1 MAIAPLEQRIDDL
14 VQQDQTAPPDLKAEA
29 DAAQETLLAP
39 VELTPSTQEFETTQ
53 VAGLPGALKEVFRA
67 PKRTQI
73 PIAPPGAD
81 RATVG
86 PYQVVPDAPA
96 QRAEDV
102 LQEAPMMPSSGKP
115 SARPGIP
122 QTVTNLDNIVGPDAL
137 KQFIEATGRK
147 YGADRLTRMS
157 FGDVTSKVVAEGY
170 DEAFIASIIDP
181 AKATQA
187 NPADAYRM
195 LMAVADAG
203 KVAFDL
209 GEKVKAAKTAGT
221 LTPEL
226 AAQFRQA
233 LAVEGVLLSAARGRQ
248 ADIARTLGIF
258 RMARDTTGPQRGQL
272 FEAILNEAGGIKSV
286 HDLAKRYTALD
297 SRSGRAQ
304 LAFKS
309 IAGTF
314 KDIWFTTWINGLL
327 SAPMTH
333 VINPASSI
341 FFSAYSVA
349 ERAGGSFIGRARNII
364 KPGGEQ
370 AIDMDEVYAMGI
382 GFVKGMQEGAIIAG
396 KAFAKNEPSDPFS
409 KIESV
414 RAGRD
419 VFNIDFGNSTFGKTA
434 SKALRYYGAFVE
446 LPGRALMAEDEF
458 VKAIGYRMQLNALAT
473 RQSTREYRNLIQ
485 QGIAPQQA
493 AQQAQQTLRTILD
506 PNTTPEDIDAAAKE
520 FGRVLTFTKEL
531 EQSLQGVQKFL
542 QNPLMK
548 MFVPFVRTP
557 TNIALETVAR
567 TPASFVGLGGPRFW
581 ADWNAGGVRRDMAIS
596 RAGLGSGLILATGAF
611 ALEGKLTGYGPMRT
625 EDKKLMEATG
635 WQPYSRVFSKKDVSP
650 ELLAEFKKLSTVTEG
665 PDKYYVS
672 YARLEPI
679 STLLAV
685 GATAGEYAQ
694 MTPGDSDMDQLFLGG
709 ALGLYQY
716 LSDQPMLAGFSQMTE
731 ALTSD
736 AKTAP
741 EMFADILR
749 ASAKQVGG
757 VVIGGA
763 PVLGQA
769 SSSFAA
775 AIERYMDPEK
785 SMTMAPQ
792 MGRRDDWVNAPM
804 RGFWEAMQQAKN
816 RNPLT
821 SDKLRRDLDPITG
834 EVRKVGNGNLYEM
847 FDPFK
852 RSDGKFSPA
861 HVVLQEYGVP
871 LYRPE
876 KTIEGVMLSDSQ
888 YYRLIEIATKETRLA
903 ENIVALGKSKDLRRQ
918 AAFDLEKAQ
927 SVIQTQISETY
938 SFAKKRLLEEDADLR
953 NAVQNVLDAKKI
965 EGKFKR

>member
-1 MAIAPLEQRIDDL
+1 MAIAPLEQRVDDL

-29 DAAQETLLAP
+29 DAAQETLLEP

-86 PYQVVPDAPA
+86 PYQVMPDAPP

-115 SARPGIP
+115 SPRPGVAA
-122 QTVTNLDNIVGPDAL
+122 TVTNLDNIVGPDAL

-147 YGADRLTRMS
+147 YGADRLTRMKFS
-157 FGDVTSKVVAEGY
+157 DVASKAISEGY
-170 DEAFIASIIDP
+170 DEAFVAGIIDP

-187 NPADAYRM
+187 NPQDAYKM

-203 KVAFDL
+203 KVAFEL

-272 FEAILNEAGGIKSV
+272 FETILNEAGGIESV

-304 LAFKS
+304 LAQKS
-309 IAGTF
+309 LAGTAV
-314 KDIWFTTWINGLL
+314 DIWMSTWINGLL

-333 VINPASSI
+333 VINTTSSAL
-341 FFSAYSVA
+341 FSGYSVI
-349 ERAGGSFIGRARNII
+349 ERAGGSLVGKLRNII
-364 KPGGEQ
+364 RPGGEQ
-370 AIDMDEVYAMGI
+370 AIDMDEVYAMAL
-382 GFVKGMQEGAIIAG
+382 GFVKGMQEGGIIAG
-396 KAFAKNEPSDPFS
+396 KAFVKNEPSDPLS

-419 VFNIDFGNSTFGKTA
+419 PFNVDMGNSMIGQTT
-434 SKALRYYGAFVE
+434 SKALKYYGSFVT
-446 LPGRALMAEDEF
+446 LPGRAIMAEDEF
-458 VKAIGYRMQLNALAT
+458 IKAIGYRMQLNALAT
-473 RQSTREYRNLIQ
+473 RQGTQEYRRLVQ

-493 AQQAQQTLRTILD
+493 VQQAQQTMRMILD
-506 PNTTPEDIDAAAKE
+506 PNTTPADIDAAAKE
-520 FGRVLTFTKEL
+520 FGRVVTFNKEL

-557 TNIALETVAR
+557 TNIALETMAR
-567 TPASFVGLGGPRFW
+567 TPAFLGSPRFW

-596 RAGLGSGLILATGAF
+596 RAGLGSGLVLATGAF
-611 ALEGKLTGYGPMRT
+611 ALDGKLTGYGPMRT

-635 WQPYSRVFSKKDVSP
+635 WQPYSVVFSKKDVSP
-650 ELLAEFKKLSTVTEG
+650 TLLAEFKKLSTVTEG

-785 SMTMAPQ
+785 SLTMAPE

-938 SFAKKRLLEEDADLR
+938 SFAKKRLLEEDAELR